1 MSKFKNLTKCYK
13 ILGINKNVIEKD
25 IKHAYR
31 RLALKWHP
39 DKNIN
44 SQKLAE
50 EKFKEIINAYEF
62 LLENNDHERKYKKRK
77 TKEEKAKEKYEA
89 DLRERQ
95 KKEKEKEKREQDIR
109 EKREAEIKR
118 QAEERIKKEAIV
130 ICYCKQEARKYQAK
144 TDDNFKRIFYNYIS
158 YDFFTWEDE
167 YQIDIKCKY
176 KQFAAKR
183 KVKKQNINHERFF
196 YCCIKHNDKCDFFE

>member
-1 MSKFKNLTKCYK
+1 MYKFTKCYK
-13 ILGINKNVIEKD
+13 ILGINKNATEKD
-25 IKHAYR
+25 IKNAYR
-31 RLALKWHP
+31 RLAIKWHP

-44 SQKLAE
+44 SQKIAE

-62 LLENNDHERKYKKRK
+62 LLESNDHERKYKKRK

-130 ICYCKQEARKYQAK
+130 IYYYKQEARKYQVK
-144 TDDNFKRIFYNYIS
+144 TDDNFKRIFY
-158 YDFFTWEDE
+158 
-167 YQIDIKCKY
+167 
-176 KQFAAKR
+176 
-183 KVKKQNINHERFF
+183 
-196 YCCIKHNDKCDFFE
+196 